1 MPTPVVLLERF
12 AYGFLGLNI
21 LGGLLEIARVG
32 DVAAFG
38 LWNVIAY
45 VVIAALIWFAA
56 KRRKNWA
63 RWGYAVVVVLL
74 VGLTILFFSPLPPL
88 WYVLIMGAS
97 ELLGIISLF
106 YLYSAAASA
115 WFRSPL

>member
-1 MPTPVVLLERF
+1 MTEPFTLEDRLAITDVF
-12 AYGFLGLNI
+12 ARYAWSLDT
-21 LGGLLEIARVG
+21 R
-32 DVAAFG
+32 DVAAFA

-63 RWGYAVVVVLL
+63 RWAYAVVVVLL